1 MLVGEG
7 SLEDPRLLP
16 RFSVEYSVGLHEQR
30 VVIRLLL
37 RAKAHFLCLMLVIP
51 EMAAL
56 CAFWASTQMSWLALY
71 FALRVSQMTRVH
83 WIVPA

>member
-1 MLVGEG
+1 
-7 SLEDPRLLP
+7 
-16 RFSVEYSVGLHEQR
+16 
-30 VVIRLLL
+30 
-37 RAKAHFLCLMLVIP
+37 MLVIP